1 MADFE
6 ADKTSGT
13 GPALVMVHPL
23 KVNDTEADKR
33 RLRNI
38 RHDNK
43 QDMDSLYWANKKKF
57 KK

>member
-38 RHDNK
+38 RHDNNIEQIRK
-43 QDMDSLYWANKKKF
+43 NGFMGY
-57 KK
+57 